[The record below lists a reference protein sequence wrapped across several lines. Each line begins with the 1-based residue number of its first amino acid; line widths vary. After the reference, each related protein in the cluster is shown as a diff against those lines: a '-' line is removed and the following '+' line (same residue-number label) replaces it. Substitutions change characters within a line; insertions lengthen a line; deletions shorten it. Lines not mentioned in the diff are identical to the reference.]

1 MGNRLTPALI
11 LAAAGAILFCGTP
24 VRAAADDA
32 QCAKADFEAVVEQ
45 AAGSLRDL
53 NGKNKPL
60 FQEKLRNLKTKRGWS
75 NDQFISEAA
84 PLVRDDKI
92 SGYDQTTEEL
102 LSAIS
107 QMGQEGAAAAKPD
120 CGLLLELRARMKVLV
135 DTQSAKWAY
144 MFEKI
149 EAELWK

>member
-1 MGNRLTPALI
+1 MGKRLTPVLS
-11 LAAAGAILFCGTP
+11 LAAAAAILAHG
-24 VRAAADDA
+24 VAHSASGDA

-75 NDQFISEAA
+75 NDQFITEAA

-92 SGYDQTTEEL
+92 TGYDQSTEEL

-107 QMGQEGAAAAKPD
+107 LMGQEGAAAAKPD

-135 DTQSAKWAY
+135 DTQAAKWAY
-144 MFEKI
+144 MFEKL

>member
-1 MGNRLTPALI
+1 MGKCLASI
-11 LAAAGAILFCGTP
+11 LSFVAVAVLVAFGVSRAAAGDG
-24 VRAAADDA
+24 
-32 QCAKADFEAVVEQ
+32 QCAKTDFEAVVEQ

-53 NGKNKPL
+53 NVKNKPM
-60 FQEKLRNLKTKRGWS
+60 FQEKLRNLKTKRGWT
-75 NDQFISEAA
+75 NDQFMTEAA

-92 SGYDQTTEEL
+92 TGYDQTTEEL

-120 CGLLLELRARMKVLV
+120 CALLLELRARMKVLV

-149 EAELWK
+149 DTELWK

>member
-1 MGNRLTPALI
+1 MGKRLAPI
-11 LAAAGAILFCGTP
+11 LSFAAVAAFVAAGAL
-24 VRAAADDA
+24 RAAADDA
-32 QCAKADFEAVVEQ
+32 QCAKTDFESVVEQ

-53 NGKNKPL
+53 NTKNKPL

-75 NDQFISEAA
+75 NDQFMTEAA
-84 PLVRDDKI
+84 PLVRDDRI
-92 SGYDQTTEEL
+92 TGYDQTTEEL

-120 CGLLLELRARMKVLV
+120 CALLLELRARMKVLV
-135 DTQSAKWAY
+135 DTQTAKWAY

-149 EAELWK
+149 DTELWK